1 MKASFVEAAGPAES
15 LRYGDLPT
23 PDPAAGEVRVRVA
36 AASVNPIDCYYRGG
50 MVKVQLPT
58 PYIPGCDLA
67 GTVEAVGPGATR
79 YKVGDRVWGSNQ
91 GLNGRQGTLAE
102 FACVGEDWLYPL
114 PAGVSEKDA
123 AAVALVGITAH
134 LGLFDRANL
143 KAGESVFVSGGTGG
157 VGSVVVQMAKA
168 AGATV
173 LTSAGSPEKAALA
186 KSLGADH
193 VFHYKTENVPAA
205 VKAAT
210 GGKGVDVWFET
221 VPPGDLDP
229 TLDAVAPWGRVLL
242 MAGRAAKPTFTNG
255 TLYVKGI
262 TLLGFAMFNF
272 SAAAQRRCADD
283 INTWMASGRLRPLIG
298 REFQLSEAAA
308 AHKLQEE
315 NTLAKSGTLTGKIA
329 VLPPG

>member
-1 MKASFVEAAGPAES
+1 MKAAFVEVAGPAES
-15 LRYGDLPT
+15 LLYGELPT
-23 PDPAAGEVRVRVA
+23 PEPLAGEVRVRVT
-36 AASVNPIDCYYRGG
+36 AASINPIDCYYRGG
-50 MVKVQLPT
+50 MVKVQLPS

-67 GTVEAVGPGATR
+67 GTVDAIGSGVSR
-79 YKVGDRVWGSNQ
+79 FKIGDRVWGSNQ

-114 PAGVSEKDA
+114 PAGVAEKDA
-123 AAVALVGITAH
+123 AAIALVGITAH
-134 LGLFDRANL
+134 LGLFNRAKL
-143 KAGESVFVSGGTGG
+143 EAGEKVFVSGGTGG

-173 LTSAGSPEKAALA
+173 LTSAGSEEKVALA

-193 VFHYKTENVPAA
+193 VFNYKSENVPAA
-205 VKAAT
+205 VKVAT

-262 TLLGFAMFNF
+262 SLIGFAMFNF
-272 SAAAQRRCADD
+272 SAADQRECADA
-283 INTWMASGRLRPLIG
+283 INQWMTAGKLSPLIG
-298 REFQLSEAAA
+298 REFPLSEAAA

-315 NTLAKSGTLTGKIA
+315 NTLAKSGTLTGKI
-329 VLPPG
+329 VIV